1 MPIEAYRRWKEGAM
15 LQNAWPEGTDAE
27 REQLI
32 SGMHGSC
39 FDDLFK
45 EDDECTCD
53 NPCCEVDIGVG
64 IMTCGSQH
72 CPVHKSKD

>member
-1 MPIEAYRRWKEGAM
+1 MNEPPTLVKVDCPKCIGCGKGGAITMPVGAYRRWKEGAL

-39 FDDLFK
+39 FDELFK
-45 EDDECTCD
+45 D
-53 NPCCEVDIGVG
+53 
-64 IMTCGSQH
+64 
-72 CPVHKSKD
+72 